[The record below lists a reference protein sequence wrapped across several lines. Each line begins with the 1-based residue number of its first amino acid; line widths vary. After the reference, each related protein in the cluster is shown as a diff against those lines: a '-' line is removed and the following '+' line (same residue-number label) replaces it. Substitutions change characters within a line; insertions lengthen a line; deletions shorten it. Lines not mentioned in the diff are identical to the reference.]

1 MFSVDDEAVVD
12 RSSFSSHGI
21 LFNARRAATEK
32 ALSQMLRINKVRY
45 MMLSSFFHCWFV
57 DNLTSV

>member
-21 LFNARRAATEK
+21 LFNARGAATEK
-32 ALSQMLRINKVRY
+32 PCPLYDVIIVLPLLV
-45 MMLSSFFHCWFV
+45 C
-57 DNLTSV
+57 

>member
-21 LFNARRAATEK
+21 LFNARGAATEK
-32 ALSQMLRINKVRY
+32 ALSVI
-45 MMLSSFFHCWFV
+45 
-57 DNLTSV
+57 